1 MEFVTFF
8 ICLDC
13 TYRSGDVFFHSLDSF
28 HQSKRSEVLFRERE
42 RERERE
48 SSRNLHIAIPVRT

>member
-28 HQSKRSEVLFRERE
+28 HKSKRSEVIFRERE
-42 RERERE
+42 RERERVLE
-48 SSRNLHIAIPVRT
+48 IYT